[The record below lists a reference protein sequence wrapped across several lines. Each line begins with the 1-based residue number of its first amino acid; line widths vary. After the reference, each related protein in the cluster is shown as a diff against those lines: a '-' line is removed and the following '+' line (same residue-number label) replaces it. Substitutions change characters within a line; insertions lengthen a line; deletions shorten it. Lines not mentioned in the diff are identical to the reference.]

1 MAKGFVHTVHRDG
14 RWVNEIEGD
23 EGSAF
28 DSHET
33 KEAAV
38 ATGREEAMRRKTEH
52 VIHAKDGMIDER
64 NSYGGDP
71 AQRPG

>member
-1 MAKGFVHTVHRDG
+1 MAKGFVHTVNRDG

-23 EGSAF
+23 EGSTS
-28 DSHET
+28 DGYET
-33 KEAAV
+33 KAAAV
-38 ATGREEAMRRKTEH
+38 AAGREEAMRRTTEH
-52 VIHAKDGMIDER
+52 VIHAKDGLIDER